1 MPTNSFKLETL
12 SEFYEEP
19 SEKPTSFATNS
30 TKSINVFKER
40 KKYREEVFPDG
51 TINNMFDT
59 WGKDS
64 FYGIL
69 NTKGNSVIPNDIYLK
84 PLRYVEESN
93 SLYAVGFVAD
103 AFRDF
108 AEKMRELADNGV
120 VYKDSPW
127 AAPTAKK
134 AMTFAAN
141 EYNSYMLD
149 NLHPVFRDLYIS
161 RRNRSSKIM
170 NFNSFL
176 DQFSKFQKDI
186 LKTSGPLS
194 LSGFMESSYSSVLM
208 SGLVIEIGDDKYDN
222 DENKS
227 KKYGDVNFQMAARIA
242 EQYGFSID
250 RNIPWRLVANI
261 NNPAMQEYIFGVPI
275 ENIPFE
281 TKNLK
286 QCEAILVDN
295 QYPEFFGYSEI
306 PQYSGIKR
314 HINVYIDGNTF
325 APGYRFLTEIDRQS
339 EDVFEKVYDTMF
351 IETWKIDIDFLK
363 TYLLEFYNA
372 FVRNNP
378 QGVLY
383 ELTGDCLGKVKVFTR
398 QEQGEDVFSPAAT
411 HGDLWFLKSFYI
423 IRSLERQMEKEFYV
437 QIAETRKIINMYDH
451 SSAQSYQKALEYT
464 QQNFIG
470 PYLVEPLTYTT
481 VADIISKDTESDDD
495 DISDLRRQVR
505 VRRNL
510 Y

>member
-1 MPTNSFKLETL
+1 
-12 SEFYEEP
+12 
-19 SEKPTSFATNS
+19 
-30 TKSINVFKER
+30 
-40 KKYREEVFPDG
+40 
-51 TINNMFDT
+51 
-59 WGKDS
+59 
-64 FYGIL
+64 
-69 NTKGNSVIPNDIYLK
+69 
-84 PLRYVEESN
+84 
-93 SLYAVGFVAD
+93 
-103 AFRDF
+103 
-108 AEKMRELADNGV
+108 
-120 VYKDSPW
+120 
-127 AAPTAKK
+127 
-134 AMTFAAN
+134 
-141 EYNSYMLD
+141 
-149 NLHPVFRDLYIS
+149 
-161 RRNRSSKIM
+161 
-170 NFNSFL
+170 
-176 DQFSKFQKDI
+176 
-186 LKTSGPLS
+186 
-194 LSGFMESSYSSVLM
+194 MESSYSSVLM

-286 QCEAILVDN
+286 QCEAILVDS

-306 PQYSGIKR
+306 PEYSGIKR

-383 ELTGDCLGKVKVFTR
+383 ELTGDCLGKVKIFTR

-411 HGDLWFLKSFYI
+411 HGDLWFLKSFYV

-437 QIAETRKIINMYDH
+437 QISETRKIINMYDH

-481 VADIISKDTESDDD
+481 VADIISKDKESDDD